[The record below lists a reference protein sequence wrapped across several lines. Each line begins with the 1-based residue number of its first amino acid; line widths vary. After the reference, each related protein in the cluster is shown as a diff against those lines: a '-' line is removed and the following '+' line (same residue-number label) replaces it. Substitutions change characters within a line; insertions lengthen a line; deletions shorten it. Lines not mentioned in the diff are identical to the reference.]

1 MLNVYFDGTNSG
13 IDPGVELVV
22 EGVIVSINVAGWNVG
37 ILVVVSVGW
46 IVNTLVAISAL
57 GPKGVREG
65 DGCWLGVTV
74 GPITIGST
82 NGPVPVQAARNKK
95 VKNRRK

>member
-46 IVNTLVAISAL
+46 IKKLRIEENRGYVVAYLSFL
-57 GPKGVREG
+57 P
-65 DGCWLGVTV
+65 
-74 GPITIGST
+74 
-82 NGPVPVQAARNKK
+82 
-95 VKNRRK
+95 